1 MTTDGGA
8 DTNGVRG
15 DGPDDSRTCAFE
27 EFAATRAA
35 RLLPLAYL
43 MCGDRHQAQDL
54 VQNTLMRIYA
64 AWGRLDH
71 GPAEHSLD
79 AYARKVLLR
88 CHLSHVRLR
97 RSGEIAVAEV
107 PDSPAALA
115 DLTAPGAELRVT
127 LAAAVRRLPPRN
139 RAVVVLRYLEDHSIE
154 AVAGMLDTSPSAVK
168 GLSTRSLAQLR
179 EILAEDRELL
189 LQP

>member
-1 MTTDGGA
+1 MGGA
-8 DTNGVRG
+8 GTNGVRG
-15 DGPDDSRTCAFE
+15 GGPDDSRAFGFE

-35 RLLPLAYL
+35 RLFPLAYL
-43 MCGDRHQAQDL
+43 MCGDWHQAQDL
-54 VQNTLMRIYA
+54 VQSALVKIYA
-64 AWGRLDH
+64 AWGRLHH
-71 GPAEHSLD
+71 GPEEYSLD

-88 CHLSHVRLR
+88 CYLSHRRLR
-97 RSGEIAVAEV
+97 RSDEIAVAEV
-107 PDSPAALA
+107 PDSPAALDGLTARSA
-115 DLTAPGAELRVT
+115 DLR
-127 LAAAVRRLPPRN
+127 LALVAAVRQLPPRN

-168 GLSTRSLAQLR
+168 GLSTRSLARLR